1 MILPGVYNFSKQA
14 RKLKIKCGFF
24 TLFAF
29 WFCFAL
35 LCFVL
40 FFFFHSYFLHFF
52 FQKAKTIFR
61 SNKFQKLIMVQVC
74 YLRLFLYYSTSTA
87 SRRYCALYRSNKGIQ
102 AVTPPTQTQF
112 IQRTSV
118 IGNMKVT
125 SNKRITAFPRTNPTP
140 TDVPSPTGNTHSI
153 INSNTNGMVPLNS
166 KPLQI
171 MDVYSSPC
179 ENGKIFEQV
188 NVKIS

>member
-1 MILPGVYNFSKQA
+1 MWLLHAICFLV
-14 RKLKIKCGFF
+14 LLCF
-24 TLFAF
+24 TLF
-29 WFCFAL
+29 
-35 LCFVL
+35 CFVFL
-40 FFFFHSYFLHFF
+40 FSFLFSLFF

-74 YLRLFLYYSTSTA
+74 YLRLFLHYSTSKA
-87 SRRYCALYRSNKGIQ
+87 SRRYCALYRINKGIQ

-140 TDVPSPTGNTHSI
+140 TEVPSPTGNTHSI

-171 MDVYSSPC
+171 MDVNSSPC
-179 ENGKIFEQV
+179 ENGKNFEQV

>member
-1 MILPGVYNFSKQA
+1 MGLLHAICFLF
-14 RKLKIKCGFF
+14 LLCF
-24 TLFAF
+24 TLF
-29 WFCFAL
+29 CFAFL
-35 LCFVL
+35 SSFLFSL
-40 FFFFHSYFLHFF
+40 FFSKL
-52 FQKAKTIFR
+52 KAKTIFR

-74 YLRLFLYYSTSTA
+74 YLRLFLHYSTSTA

-140 TDVPSPTGNTHSI
+140 TEVPSPTGNTHSI

-171 MDVYSSPC
+171 MDVNSSPC

>member
-1 MILPGVYNFSKQA
+1 MW
-14 RKLKIKCGFF
+14 
-24 TLFAF
+24 LFYAI
-29 WFCFAL
+29 CFLAL
-35 LCFVL
+35 LCFTL
-40 FFFFHSYFLHFF
+40 FCFVFLFSFLFSQLF

-74 YLRLFLYYSTSTA
+74 YLRLFLHYSTSMA

-102 AVTPPTQTQF
+102 AVTPPTHTQF

-118 IGNMKVT
+118 MGNMKVT
-125 SNKRITAFPRTNPTP
+125 SNRRITAFPRTNPTP
-140 TDVPSPTGNTHSI
+140 TEVPSPTGNTHSI

-171 MDVYSSPC
+171 MDVNSSSC

>member
-1 MILPGVYNFSKQA
+1 MAISRYL
-14 RKLKIKCGFF
+14 
-24 TLFAF
+24 LFG
-29 WFCFAL
+29 FAL
-35 LCFVL
+35 LYFVL
-40 FFFFHSYFLHFF
+40 FFVFLFSFLFSLFF
-52 FQKAKTIFR
+52 FSKFYKTIFR

-171 MDVYSSPC
+171 MDVNSSPC

-188 NVKIS
+188 NVKISWNSTVPT